1 MFVKNI
7 TPASSRA
14 TGSSTTSRYVPAGS
28 GQPVYF
34 NPMLRDDNRSG
45 GYRKAIKKNI
55 DRFKLATERAPHV
68 VDLGAGTGVLSKMA
82 LDCGAE
88 RVTLVDVNKDL
99 LDMASE
105 ALTQHGYCENKD
117 FFIFHGS
124 FTKMTYPV
132 KIWDAVEPFDMLVSE
147 ILGTLTTSES
157 MHEYIADALKHVQS
171 FDGAQF
177 VIPSKATQTLSICEL
192 SVVDENDLC
201 ARYPHDN
208 LIPEWH
214 DGTEVV
220 FVPTN
225 DLQLNNLHMK
235 PFTVHSTATIR
246 VDTFDVMST
255 TLPSV
260 SLAVPST
267 LSWNHFLVLEWTC
280 TLADGVEL
288 KNTLYGYKESPAVG
302 VDRAVAWGFLLAE
315 CGPLYERCGKTA
327 DFEVTYP
334 QHRKGWPRI
343 ILAEEMALVAGNDAS
358 KAKKRRTK

>member
-1 MFVKNI
+1 M
-7 TPASSRA
+7 
-14 TGSSTTSRYVPAGS
+14 STRYVPAGS
-28 GQPVYF
+28 GLPVYF
-34 NPMLRDDNRSG
+34 TPMLRDKGRADA
-45 GYRKAIKKNI
+45 YRKAIANQI
-55 DRFKLATERAPHV
+55 DRFRSIAGRAPHV

-88 RVTLVDVNKDL
+88 RVTLVDVNKDM

-105 ALTQHGYCENKD
+105 ALVRHGYCKSKD
-117 FFIFHGS
+117 FFVFHGS

-132 KIWDAVEPFDMLVSE
+132 KIWEAGEPFDMLVSE

-157 MHEYIADALKHVQS
+157 MHEYIADALKHVRS

-177 VIPSKATQTLSICEL
+177 VIPSKATQTLSLCEL
-192 SVVDENDLC
+192 SVVDEDDLC

-214 DGTEVV
+214 DDTEAV
-220 FVPTN
+220 FVSTN

-235 PFTVHSTATIR
+235 PFTVHSSATIR
-246 VDTFDVMST
+246 VDTFDVIDT
-255 TLPSV
+255 TLPPV

-315 CGPLYERCGKTA
+315 CGPLYELCGKTA

-334 QHRKGWPRI
+334 RWIEGGQPKGSPRV
-343 ILAEEMALVAGNDAS
+343 ILA
-358 KAKKRRTK
+358 AKRKKHRRK